1 VLRFLFSGR
10 WLALLLVVV
19 LVGFACVELGM
30 WQFRRYEGKVEGNK
44 VIRANLAAEPA
55 PVDRVMSTTA
65 PPADDEEWLRVEA
78 TGVYDAD
85 HTIAILYRTRDGAQG
100 VNVVVP
106 LVTRSGTALLVDR
119 GWIATK
125 GSDTASVDAPEPPSG
140 TVSVTGWVR
149 SNATGSSTTVSD
161 GAARSISSDEIAK
174 TLPYPV
180 YDGFVERTDES
191 PSARPAPA
199 PDDPPDLSS
208 GPHFFYGVQWFFF
221 ALLALAFW
229 VYFAYTEYQDQARRR
244 PPPRGN
250 AESTGADGG
259 VNPRPSASTLR
270 QSSE

>member
-55 PVDRVMSTTA
+55 PFDDVMSTST
-65 PPADDEEWLRVEA
+65 PPGDDEEWLRVEA
-78 TGVYDAD
+78 AGAYDPS
-85 HTIAILYRTRDGAQG
+85 HTITILYRTRDGSQG

-106 LVTRSGTALLVDR
+106 LVTESGTALLVDR
-119 GWIATK
+119 GWIPTK
-125 GSDTASVDAPEPPSG
+125 GSDTAAIQAPDPPSG

-149 SNATGSSTTVSD
+149 SNATGSSATVSD
-161 GAARSISSDEIAK
+161 GAARSISSDEIGK

-180 YDGFVERTDES
+180 YDGFVERTAES
-191 PSARPAPA
+191 PSTRPAPA

-221 ALLALAFW
+221 ALLAIAFW
-229 VYFAYTEYQDQARRR
+229 IYFAYTEYQDQTRR
-244 PPPRGN
+244 RGN
-250 AESTGADGG
+250 AESTAADGG

-270 QSSE
+270 QSPE